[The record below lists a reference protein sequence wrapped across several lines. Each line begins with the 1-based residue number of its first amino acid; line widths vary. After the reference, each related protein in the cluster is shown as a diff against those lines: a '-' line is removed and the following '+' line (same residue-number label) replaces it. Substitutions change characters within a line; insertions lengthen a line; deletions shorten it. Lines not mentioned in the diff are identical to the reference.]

1 MILQNLTMSLMMN
14 KTEQALT
21 KEQLFDYLSSDDN
34 VHGLDPVA
42 AHGFLCA
49 SVVGK
54 PLPNW
59 LTLFFEGQEAGVPPK
74 VLEALVAWRE
84 ELLGIV
90 KTEEPLQLPFDESDE
105 VDLSDEGDLVAWCIG
120 FVDAM
125 YANEDNHWFDDPS
138 TEEEVADLT
147 LPMVVLS
154 GIGDEDDELVAMRH
168 DEELAIELANSIE
181 DNLTELYLLFY
192 TQD

>member
-1 MILQNLTMSLMMN
+1 MN
-14 KTEQALT
+14 KDEL
-21 KEQLFDYLSSDDN
+21 LDYLNSDDN
-34 VHGLDPVA
+34 QFGLDPVA

-59 LTLFFEGQEAGVPPK
+59 LSLFFDGNDSKVPDAVK
-74 VLEALVAWRE
+74 QALQAWQE
-84 ELLGIV
+84 ELIQAL
-90 KTEEPLQLPFDESDE
+90 KNEQPLTLPFDDGDE
-105 VDLSDEGDLVAWCIG
+105 VDLSDEGDIVAWCIG

-125 YANEDNHWFDDPS
+125 YGGETSLWFDDAD

-154 GIGDEDDELVAMRH
+154 GLADDDDELIAMRE
-168 DEELAIELANSIE
+168 DEELMVAMADSLE
-181 DNLTELYLLFY
+181 DNLTELFLLFH
-192 TQD
+192 TQE

>member
-1 MILQNLTMSLMMN
+1 MN
-14 KTEQALT
+14 NDEL
-21 KEQLFDYLSSDDN
+21 LDYLNSDDN
-34 VHGLDPVA
+34 QFGLDPVA

-59 LTLFFEGQEAGVPPK
+59 LSLFFDGNDDKVPDDVK
-74 VLEALVAWRE
+74 QALQAWQE
-84 ELLGIV
+84 ELIQTL
-90 KTEEPLQLPFDESDE
+90 KNEQPLTLPFDDGDE
-105 VDLSDEGDLVAWCIG
+105 VDLSDEGDIVAWCIG

-125 YANEDNHWFDDPS
+125 YGNETSHWFDNSD

-154 GIGDEDDELVAMRH
+154 GLADDDDELIAMRE
-168 DEELAIELANSIE
+168 DEELMVAMADSLE
-181 DNLTELYLLFY
+181 DNLTELFLLFH
-192 TQD
+192 TQE

>member
-1 MILQNLTMSLMMN
+1 MPNLMMSLMMN
-14 KTEQALT
+14 NKSDQKMT
-21 KEQLFDYLSSDDN
+21 KEALFDYLGSDDN
-34 VHGLDPVA
+34 LHGLDPVA

-59 LTLFFEGQEAGVPPK
+59 LTLFFEGQEAGVPK
-74 VLEALVAWRE
+74 EVLVALAAWRE
-84 ELLGIV
+84 ELIDTL
-90 KTEEPLQLPFDESDE
+90 KAEEPLELPFEEDDE

-125 YANEDNHWFDDPS
+125 YASEDSHWFDDPN

-154 GIGDEDDELVAMRH
+154 GIADEDDELASMRN

-181 DNLTELYLLFY
+181 DNLTELYLLFH

>member
-1 MILQNLTMSLMMN
+1 MN
-14 KTEQALT
+14 NDEL
-21 KEQLFDYLSSDDN
+21 LDYLSSDAN
-34 VHGLDPVA
+34 QFGLDPVA

-59 LTLFFEGQEAGVPPK
+59 LSLFFDGNDDKVPDDVK
-74 VLEALVAWRE
+74 QALQAWQE
-84 ELLGIV
+84 ELIQAL
-90 KTEEPLQLPFDESDE
+90 KNEQPLTLPFDDGDE
-105 VDLSDEGDLVAWCIG
+105 VDLSDEGDIVAWCIG

-125 YANEDNHWFDDPS
+125 YSDDTSSWFDDGD

-154 GIGDEDDELVAMRH
+154 GLADDDDELIAMRE
-168 DEELAIELANSIE
+168 DEELMVAMVDSLE
-181 DNLTELYLLFY
+181 DNLTELFLLFH
-192 TQD
+192 TQE